1 MRAPTQAS
9 APLDLL
15 SDRQGGKGCGGIHRP
30 TAIQVGTLI
39 TALAFVG
46 RMPPDLR
53 EGQVSVFAKRIMRK
67 PRTLHCPFCDGKVL
81 FTRNEEHLDAKNCPH
96 CGMRVER
103 REWPEKLYDP
113 MPILRT
119 KPGGP
124 DSLTIDTP

>member
-1 MRAPTQAS
+1 MSWS
-9 APLDLL
+9 A
-15 SDRQGGKGCGGIHRP
+15 
-30 TAIQVGTLI
+30 
-39 TALAFVG
+39 
-46 RMPPDLR
+46 RMSPDLR

-103 REWPEKLYDP
+103 REGPEKLYDP

-119 KPGGP
+119 KPDGPGSKKIETPETKDERAKNDEQGGKKELP
-124 DSLTIDTP
+124 KTAPHVRH

>member
-1 MRAPTQAS
+1 MS
-9 APLDLL
+9 
-15 SDRQGGKGCGGIHRP
+15 
-30 TAIQVGTLI
+30 
-39 TALAFVG
+39 
-46 RMPPDLR
+46 PDLR

-103 REWPEKLYDP
+103 RVWPEKMYDP

-119 KPGGP
+119 APGGP
-124 DSLTIDTP
+124 DSLKIETPETKEAPKKAEKKD